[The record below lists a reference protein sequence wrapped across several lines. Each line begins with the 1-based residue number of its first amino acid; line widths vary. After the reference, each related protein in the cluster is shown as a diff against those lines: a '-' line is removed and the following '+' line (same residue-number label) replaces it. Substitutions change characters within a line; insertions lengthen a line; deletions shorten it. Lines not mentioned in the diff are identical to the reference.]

1 MTKSVRAVFIAAG
14 VLLVLGAILLVLLL
28 TKPKPETSE
37 VTSNA
42 TSTEGAGVYI
52 VDKRAAEVTEITVNN
67 DSGSYTFTRQKRV
80 VSSTDESGN
89 ITSSD
94 EYYWT
99 SEDLK
104 GVPQSDTLVKSFIT
118 SLASLPQKSTVE
130 ENAEDLEK
138 YGLATPKATAELKF
152 EDGTDITMRF
162 GIQNPADTSSLYYRD
177 DDNTVRQITYSAAAP
192 AFSDI
197 KQFANLSMTESYDT
211 EGGNEL
217 DSLIITR
224 PDFEE
229 PVSIRFMSEL
239 AELAEEDDSIV
250 STFNTHRFLTPVNAE
265 IDVTKGKNVCYDL
278 YGLTMNS
285 CEYLEQTEENL
296 KKCGLDEPKA
306 TVEFKF
312 GGKEY
317 ELKIG
322 NAIRE
327 EVASTSSGAISST
340 TGYYAVLKGVNGIY
354 SLPSDKASWVSFK
367 VSDLISRRPLSPYIY
382 SVENVV
388 VTVPSGTYKF
398 DIDGENKTFG
408 CDGKQLLSD
417 EFKSFYQTLI
427 GSVGEEMYTG
437 EVSGTPTASVT
448 FNYKSDYVEAYGGES
463 DTLSYY
469 ESDDRKCV
477 VALNGTPIFKVRN
490 IYVERLSENVDA
502 ILNGGKVQIEY

>member
-1 MTKSVRAVFIAAG
+1 MTKSVKAVFIAAG
-14 VLLVLGAILLVLLL
+14 VLLVLGVVLAVLLL

-37 VTSNA
+37 VVSGT
-42 TSTEGAGVYI
+42 TDTEGVNAYI
-52 VDKRAAEVTEITVNN
+52 IDKRAAEVTTITVKN

-80 VSSTDESGN
+80 VSTTDESGN

-104 GVPQSDTLVKSFIT
+104 GVPQSDTAVKSFIT

-130 ENAEDLEK
+130 ENASDLEK
-138 YGLATPKATAELKF
+138 YGLDTPQATAELKF

-162 GIQNPADTSSLYYRD
+162 GIQNPADSSSLYYRD
-177 DDNTVRQITYSAAAP
+177 EGNRVRLIDYNAAAP
-192 AFSDI
+192 AFSDV
-197 KQFANLSMTESYDT
+197 KQFANLTLTESYDSSGT
-211 EGGNEL
+211 NEL
-217 DSLIITR
+217 DSLKITR
-224 PDFEE
+224 PDLEE
-229 PVSIRFMSEL
+229 PVCIRFMSEL
-239 AELAEEDDSIV
+239 AELAEKDDSIV
-250 STFNTHRFLTPVNAE
+250 STFNTHRFTSPVNAE

-278 YGLTMNS
+278 YGLTMNA

-296 KKCGLDEPKA
+296 KKCGLDEPQA
-306 TVEFKF
+306 TVEFKY

-327 EVASTSSGAISST
+327 EVASTTSTTISAT
-340 TGYYAVLKGVNGIY
+340 TGYYAVLKGVAGIY
-354 SLPSDKASWVSFK
+354 SLPADKASWVSFN

-382 SVENVV
+382 SSENVE
-388 VTVPSGTYKF
+388 VTVQGGTYKF
-398 DIDGENKTFG
+398 DIDGENKTFS
-408 CDGKQLLSD
+408 CDGKQLNSD

-437 EVSGTPTASVT
+437 EVSGTPIASVK
-448 FNYKSDYVEAYGGES
+448 FNYKSEYFDAYGGES

-469 ESDDRKCV
+469 ESDDRKCI
-477 VALNGTPIFKVRN
+477 VALNGTPIFKVRR

-502 ILNGGKVQIEY
+502 ILNGGKVQIDY